1 MFTVIS
7 GSATQRLPIL
17 AFTVPSVLF
26 NTNGAIISKR
36 WPKRQDFA
44 TKAQIPNHHGTRKPR
59 HQQVS
64 PTRRVA
70 IEQTIKPIG
79 SDELK
84 AIAEKLFPFFDHP
97 WRQTFFQFLEENSG
111 STIYRATTND
121 AIEILYRAEKD
132 IGIWFL
138 LKGVGT
144 LEPAIGISWL
154 MVRGVEVNG
163 SIAMTHAV
171 IESATTTVRC
181 KGASRC
187 EVEDVHLRSSQTEQQ
202 I

>member
-1 MFTVIS
+1 MEPENLDIASITD
-7 GSATQRLPIL
+7 A
-17 AFTVPSVLF
+17 
-26 NTNGAIISKR
+26 
-36 WPKRQDFA
+36 
-44 TKAQIPNHHGTRKPR
+44 
-59 HQQVS
+59 
-64 PTRRVA
+64 RRAA

-84 AIAEKLFPFFDHP
+84 AIGEKLFPFFDHP

-121 AIEILYRAEKD
+121 AIEILYCAEKD

-138 LKGVGT
+138 LKGGRN
-144 LEPAIGISWL
+144 LGAPLSGSAGP

-163 SIAMTHAV
+163 SIAMTHSV
-171 IESATTTVRC
+171 IVRARTTVRFV
-181 KGASRC
+181 KAHHDVKRRT
-187 EVEDVHLRSSQTEQQ
+187 VHLRSSQTEQQ